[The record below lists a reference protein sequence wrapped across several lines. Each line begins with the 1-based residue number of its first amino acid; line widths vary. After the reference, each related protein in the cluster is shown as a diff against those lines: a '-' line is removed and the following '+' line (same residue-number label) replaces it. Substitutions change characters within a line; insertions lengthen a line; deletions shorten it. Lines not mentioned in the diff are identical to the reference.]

1 MLQVFRSWSGISDLG
16 VQLMEICKQG
26 QGMKK
31 VSLKSKEKRQIN
43 IRLK

>member
-16 VQLMEICKQG
+16 VQLMVICKQG
-26 QGMKK
+26 QGMRK
-31 VSLKSKEKRQIN
+31 VCLKSKEKRHIK